1 VTYVV
6 QGRHGQKPQTVHVS
20 VDSKGKGG
28 GLVDRVFLFL
38 TLFRLEEGEANAAVG
53 GCIGG
58 AGVSCTRG
66 WDECIIQL
74 FFLLDLD
81 ELA

>member
-1 VTYVV
+1 MTYVV

-38 TLFRLEEGEANAAVG
+38 LFLDWRKGRRMLRLAGASDGLVCLVRGDGTNA
-53 GCIGG
+53 
-58 AGVSCTRG
+58 
-66 WDECIIQL
+66 
-74 FFLLDLD
+74 
-81 ELA
+81 